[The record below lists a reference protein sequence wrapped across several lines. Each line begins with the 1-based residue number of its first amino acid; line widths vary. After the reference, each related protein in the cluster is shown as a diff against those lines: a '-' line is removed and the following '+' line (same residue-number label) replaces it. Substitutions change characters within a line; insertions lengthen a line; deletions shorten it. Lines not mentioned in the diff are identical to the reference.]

1 MPFKNTPSN
10 AARRRRRLAAAC
22 ALALLTAGCASLPDD
37 QPRDERDPWE
47 RYNRAIHS
55 FNTGVDLAVM
65 RPVATAYKT
74 AVPQLVRTGIGNFF
88 GNLGDVWSFVN
99 NALQGKGEGALTSFW
114 RVAINTTMGL
124 GGVLDP
130 ATDLQLER
138 RREDFGQTLGVWGV
152 GSGPYLVLPF
162 LGPSTLRDT
171 AALPVDYYGHPLTYF
186 KGTRTRNVLTFTRA
200 VHTRASLLDATDI
213 LQGASLDDYSF
224 TRDAYLQK
232 RRNDIYD
239 GNPPQDE
246 ERYDLD
252 EPEEP
257 QQP

>member
-1 MPFKNTPSN
+1 MPFNNTPTN
-10 AARRRRRLAAAC
+10 AAQRRRRLAAAC
-22 ALALLTAGCASLPDD
+22 ALALLASGCASLPDD
-37 QPRDERDPWE
+37 QPRDARDPWE
-47 RYNRAIHS
+47 RYNRAMHS
-55 FNTGVDLAVM
+55 FNDSVDRAVLK
-65 RPVATAYKT
+65 PVATAYKT
-74 AVPQLVRTGIGNFF
+74 AVPQPIRTGIGNFL

-99 NALQGKGEGALTSFW
+99 NALQGKAEGALTSFW
-114 RVAINTTMGL
+114 RVAINTTIGL

-138 RREDFGQTLGVWGV
+138 RKEDFGQTLGVWGV
-152 GSGPYLVLPF
+152 GSGPYFVLPL

-171 AALPVDYYGHPLTYF
+171 VALPADYYGHPLKYF
-186 KGTRTRNVLTFTRA
+186 KGTRLRNTLGVTRV
-200 VHTRASLLDATDI
+200 VHTRASVLDATDL
-213 LQGASLDDYSF
+213 LQGAALDDYSF

-252 EPEEP
+252 ESEEP
-257 QQP
+257 QQ

>member
-10 AARRRRRLAAAC
+10 AAHRRRRLAAAC
-22 ALALLTAGCASLPDD
+22 ALALLTSGCASLPDD

-47 RYNRAIHS
+47 RYNRAMYS
-55 FNTGVDLAVM
+55 FNESVDRAVFK
-65 RPVATAYKT
+65 PVATAYKT
-74 AVPQLVRTGIGNFF
+74 VVPRPVRTGIGNFF

-99 NALQGKGEGALTSFW
+99 NVLQGKAEGALTSFW
-114 RVAINTTMGL
+114 RVAINTTIGL
-124 GGVLDP
+124 GGVFD
-130 ATDLQLER
+130 AASDLQLER
-138 RREDFGQTLGVWGV
+138 QPEDFGQTLGVWGV
-152 GSGPYLVLPF
+152 GSGPYLVLPLF
-162 LGPSTLRDT
+162 GPSSLRDT
-171 AALPVDYYGHPLTYF
+171 VAMPVNYYGSPLTYF
-186 KGTRTRNVLTFTRA
+186 KGMRTRNTLTFTRV
-200 VHTRASLLDATDI
+200 VHTRASLLEVTDI

-257 QQP
+257 QP

>member
-1 MPFKNTPSN
+1 MPFNNTPTN
-10 AARRRRRLAAAC
+10 AAQRRRRLAAAC
-22 ALALLTAGCASLPDD
+22 ALALLASGCASLPDD
-37 QPRDERDPWE
+37 QPRDARDPWE
-47 RYNRAIHS
+47 RYNRAMHS
-55 FNTGVDLAVM
+55 FNDSVDRAVLK
-65 RPVATAYKT
+65 PVATAYKT
-74 AVPQLVRTGIGNFF
+74 AVPQPIRTGIGNFL

-99 NALQGKGEGALTSFW
+99 NALQGKAEGALTSFW
-114 RVAINTTMGL
+114 RVAINTTIGL

-138 RREDFGQTLGVWGV
+138 RKEDFGQTLGVWGV
-152 GSGPYLVLPF
+152 GSGPYFVLPF

-171 AALPVDYYGHPLTYF
+171 VALPADYYGHPLKYF
-186 KGTRTRNVLTFTRA
+186 KGTRLRNTLGVTRV
-200 VHTRASLLDATDI
+200 VHTRASVLDATDL
-213 LQGASLDDYSF
+213 LQGAALDDYSF

-257 QQP
+257 QQ

>member
-1 MPFKNTPSN
+1 MLSKNTQSN
-10 AARRRRRLAAAC
+10 TAQRGQRLAAAC

-37 QPRDERDPWE
+37 QPRDARDPWE
-47 RYNRAIHS
+47 RYNRAMHS
-55 FNTGVDLAVM
+55 FNEGVDRAVM

-99 NALQGKGEGALTSFW
+99 NVLQAKGEGALTSFW

-130 ATDLQLER
+130 ASDLQLER

-200 VHTRASLLDATDI
+200 VHTRASLLDATDL

-257 QQP
+257 QS

>member
-1 MPFKNTPSN
+1 MPFKNTPTN
-10 AARRRRRLAAAC
+10 AAQRRRRLAAAC
-22 ALALLTAGCASLPDD
+22 ALALLASGCASLPDD
-37 QPRDERDPWE
+37 QPRDARDPWE
-47 RYNRAIHS
+47 RYNRAMHS
-55 FNTGVDLAVM
+55 FNDSVDRAVLK
-65 RPVATAYKT
+65 PVATAYKT

-99 NALQGKGEGALTSFW
+99 NTLQGKAEGALTSFW
-114 RVAINTTMGL
+114 RVAINTTIGL

-138 RREDFGQTLGVWGV
+138 RKEDFGQTLGVWGV
-152 GSGPYLVLPF
+152 GSGPYFVLPF

-171 AALPVDYYGHPLTYF
+171 VALPADYYGHPLKYF
-186 KGTRTRNVLTFTRA
+186 KGTRLRNTLGVTRVI
-200 VHTRASLLDATDI
+200 HTRASVLDATDL
-213 LQGASLDDYSF
+213 LQGAALDDYSF

-252 EPEEP
+252 ESEEP
-257 QQP
+257 QQ

>member
-1 MPFKNTPSN
+1 MPFNNTPTN
-10 AARRRRRLAAAC
+10 AAQRRRRLAAAC
-22 ALALLTAGCASLPDD
+22 ALALLASGCASLPDD
-37 QPRDERDPWE
+37 QPRDARDPWE
-47 RYNRAIHS
+47 RYNRAMHS
-55 FNTGVDLAVM
+55 FNDSVDRAVLK
-65 RPVATAYKT
+65 PVATAYKT
-74 AVPQLVRTGIGNFF
+74 AVPQPIRTGIGNFL

-99 NALQGKGEGALTSFW
+99 NALQGKAEGALTSFW
-114 RVAINTTMGL
+114 RVAINTTIGL

-138 RREDFGQTLGVWGV
+138 RKEDFGQTLGVWGV
-152 GSGPYLVLPF
+152 GSGPYFVLPF

-171 AALPVDYYGHPLTYF
+171 VALPADYYGHPLKYF
-186 KGTRTRNVLTFTRA
+186 KGTRLRNTLGVTRV
-200 VHTRASLLDATDI
+200 VHTRASVLDATEL
-213 LQGASLDDYSF
+213 LQGAALDDYSF

-257 QQP
+257 QQ

>member
-1 MPFKNTPSN
+1 MPFKHTPTN
-10 AARRRRRLAAAC
+10 AAQRRRRLAAAC
-22 ALALLTAGCASLPDD
+22 ALALLASGCASLPDD
-37 QPRDERDPWE
+37 QPRDARDPWE
-47 RYNRAIHS
+47 RYNRAMHS
-55 FNTGVDLAVM
+55 FNDSVDRAVLK
-65 RPVATAYKT
+65 PVATAYKT
-74 AVPQLVRTGIGNFF
+74 AVPQPIRTGIGNFL

-99 NALQGKGEGALTSFW
+99 NALQGKAEGALTSFW
-114 RVAINTTMGL
+114 RVAINTTIGL

-138 RREDFGQTLGVWGV
+138 RKEDFGQTLGVWGV
-152 GSGPYLVLPF
+152 GSGPYFVLPL

-171 AALPVDYYGHPLTYF
+171 VALPADYYGHPLKYF
-186 KGTRTRNVLTFTRA
+186 KGTRLRNTLGVTRV
-200 VHTRASLLDATDI
+200 VHTRASVLDATDL
-213 LQGASLDDYSF
+213 LQGAALDDYSF

-252 EPEEP
+252 ESEEP
-257 QQP
+257 QQ

>member
-1 MPFKNTPSN
+1 MPFKNTPTN
-10 AARRRRRLAAAC
+10 AAQRRRRLAAAC
-22 ALALLTAGCASLPDD
+22 ALALLASGCASLPDD
-37 QPRDERDPWE
+37 QPRDARDPWE
-47 RYNRAIHS
+47 RYNRAMHS
-55 FNTGVDLAVM
+55 FNDSVDRAVLK
-65 RPVATAYKT
+65 PVATAYKT

-99 NALQGKGEGALTSFW
+99 NTLQGKAEGALTSFW
-114 RVAINTTMGL
+114 RVAINTTIGL

-138 RREDFGQTLGVWGV
+138 RKEDFGQTLGVWGV
-152 GSGPYLVLPF
+152 GSGPYFVLPF

-171 AALPVDYYGHPLTYF
+171 VALPADYYGHPLKYF
-186 KGTRTRNVLTFTRA
+186 KGTRLRNTLGVTRVI
-200 VHTRASLLDATDI
+200 HTRASVLDATDL
-213 LQGASLDDYSF
+213 LQGAALDDYSF

-257 QQP
+257 QP

>member
-1 MPFKNTPSN
+1 MLFRKPQTS
-10 AARRRRRLAAAC
+10 ATHRWRRLAATC
-22 ALALLTAGCASLPDD
+22 ALALLATGCASLPDD

-47 RYNRAIHS
+47 RYNRAMHS
-55 FNTGVDLAVM
+55 FNDGVDRAVLK
-65 RPVATAYKT
+65 PVATVYKA
-74 AVPQLVRTGIGNFF
+74 AVPQLIRTGVGNFF

-99 NALQGKGEGALTSFW
+99 NTLQGKAEGALTSFW
-114 RVAINTTMGL
+114 RVAINTTIGL

-130 ATDLQLER
+130 ATEMRLER
-138 RREDFGQTLGVWGV
+138 QREDFGQTLGVWGV
-152 GSGPYLVLPF
+152 GSGPYFVLPF
-162 LGPSTLRDT
+162 FGPSTVRDA
-171 AALPVDYYGHPLTYF
+171 AALPVNYYGNPLTYF
-186 KGTRTRNVLTFTRA
+186 KGTRLRNGLTLTRI
-200 VHTRASLLDATDI
+200 VHTRASALDATDL
-213 LQGASLDDYSF
+213 LQGAALDDYSF

-257 QQP
+257 QP

>member
-1 MPFKNTPSN
+1 MPFNNTPTN
-10 AARRRRRLAAAC
+10 AAQRRRRLAAAC
-22 ALALLTAGCASLPDD
+22 ALALLASGCASLPDD
-37 QPRDERDPWE
+37 QPRDARDPWE
-47 RYNRAIHS
+47 RYNRAMHS
-55 FNTGVDLAVM
+55 FNSGVDRAVLK
-65 RPVATAYKT
+65 PVATAYKT
-74 AVPQLVRTGIGNFF
+74 AVPQLVRTGIGNFL

-99 NALQGKGEGALTSFW
+99 NVLQGKGEGALTSFW
-114 RVAINTTMGL
+114 RVAINTTIGL

-138 RREDFGQTLGVWGV
+138 RKEDFGQTLGVWGV
-152 GSGPYLVLPF
+152 GDGPYLVLPF

-171 AALPVDYYGHPLTYF
+171 AALPADYYGHPLKYF
-186 KGTRTRNVLTFTRA
+186 KGTRLRNSLGFTR
-200 VHTRASLLDATDI
+200 VIHTRASVLDATEL
-213 LQGASLDDYSF
+213 LQGAALDDYSF

-257 QQP
+257 QQ

>member
-1 MPFKNTPSN
+1 MPFKNTPTN
-10 AARRRRRLAAAC
+10 AAQRRRRLAAAC
-22 ALALLTAGCASLPDD
+22 ALALLASGCASLPDD
-37 QPRDERDPWE
+37 QPRDARDPWE
-47 RYNRAIHS
+47 RYNRAMHS
-55 FNTGVDLAVM
+55 FNDSVDRAVLK
-65 RPVATAYKT
+65 PVATAYKT
-74 AVPQLVRTGIGNFF
+74 AVPQPIRTGIGNFL

-99 NALQGKGEGALTSFW
+99 NALQGKAEGALTSFW
-114 RVAINTTMGL
+114 RVAINTTIGL

-138 RREDFGQTLGVWGV
+138 RKEDFGQTLGVWGV
-152 GSGPYLVLPF
+152 GSGPYFVLPF

-171 AALPVDYYGHPLTYF
+171 VALPADYYGHPLKYF
-186 KGTRTRNVLTFTRA
+186 KGTRLRNTLGVTRV
-200 VHTRASLLDATDI
+200 VHTRASVLDATEL
-213 LQGASLDDYSF
+213 LQGAALDDYSF

-252 EPEEP
+252 ESEEP
-257 QQP
+257 QQ